1 MIVTAPQHIVSH
13 HVFAE
18 VLKDTETG
26 HQYLHSTQTFKPGGI
41 ISHFSAAGVFTEPSY
56 LTVQTGDDTHIT
68 LLPEFLQ
75 YINHS
80 CRPNMFFD
88 TTNMQLLCLRKIVPG
103 DQFTFFYPSTEW
115 KMAQP
120 FECRCG
126 TADCIGQITGASQM
140 DKAILSRYR
149 LTDYILSKLK
159 KI

>member
-1 MIVTAPQHIVSH
+1 MIVTAPQHVVSSH
-13 HVFAE
+13 AFAE

-26 HQYLHSTQTFKPGGI
+26 HQYLHSKQIFQPGDI
-41 ISHFSAAGVFTEPSY
+41 ISYFSAAGVFTEPSY

-80 CRPNMFFD
+80 CSPNMFFD
-88 TTNMQLLCLRKIVPG
+88 TTAMHLLCLSEILPG

-115 KMAQP
+115 QMAQP

-126 TADCIGQITGASQM
+126 TAACIGLIDGASQL
-140 DKAILSRYR
+140 DREILSRYKV
-149 LTDYILSKLK
+149 TDYILSKL
-159 KI
+159 

>member
-1 MIVTAPQHIVSH
+1 MIVTAPQRVVSQ
-13 HVFAE
+13 HVFAV

-26 HQYLHSTQTFKPGGI
+26 HQYLHSTQSFQPGDI
-41 ISHFSAAGVFTEPSY
+41 ISAFSAAGVFTEPSY

-80 CRPNMFFD
+80 CSPNMFFD
-88 TTNMQLLCLRKIVPG
+88 TAAMQLVCLTPIVPG
-103 DQFTFFYPSTEW
+103 DQFTFFYPGTEW

-126 TADCIGQITGASQM
+126 TPACISKIDGASQIERE
-140 DKAILSRYR
+140 ILSRYK
-149 LTDYILSKLK
+149 LTDYILSKL
-159 KI
+159 